1 MGLNLSSVAVEYD
14 SDTSKG
20 EVMRG
25 RFVYVFSQ
33 EDRKKLLSMGLELI
47 KSDETQ
53 HVYVFVGNDN
63 LNFSDD
69 IAFVFSDTL
78 TF

>member
-1 MGLNLSSVAVEYD
+1 MQ
-14 SDTSKG
+14 
-20 EVMRG
+20 G

-33 EDRKKLLSMGLELI
+33 EDKEKLLSQGLELI
-47 KSDETQ
+47 KSDEAQ

-69 IAFVFSDTL
+69 IAFVFSNTL